1 MLSKILYQK
10 LLQSLVDRNLLA
22 EYTVGYAENLSVQDL
37 VQYQFIS
44 QNKLYPVI
52 AEILGL
58 LFIVPDQTWIYIYHE
73 QEALLA
79 TQGNTNW
86 LIMSDPYDVELI
98 DRMKHKHVVHQIA
111 MSAPIYIQQ
120 FVHKAGVVVTDDL
133 WTQFLEEAV
142 KEGAT
147 DIHFL
152 HDNFMTYVKFR
163 VHGILQEH
171 AVLGREK
178 WGALINQIK
187 IRALLDITE
196 TRRAQ
201 AGQISGVFA
210 GHVVNCRIAVHPTTL
225 GETVT
230 IRILYQHHQVGSL
243 SELGFEKQIEGKL
256 NRIIEAPSGLFLI
269 TGPTGSGKTTT
280 LYSLFRQHLKNR
292 KIMTLEDP
300 VEYCLPPI
308 QQTEIRHADIFSYHD
323 GLKSILR
330 HDPDII
336 FVGEIRDK
344 ETAEL
349 TLRAAMTGHL
359 VCATT
364 HTHNAIDAL
373 YRFLDF
379 GISQAAL
386 GTQLLGVLAQQ
397 LHPSQNGLELKAE
410 LLVCDSS
417 ICQHLMENKSLHELA
432 DLLTLRNHIPF
443 QERAIVI

>member
-1 MLSKILYQK
+1 MLSNALYRK
-10 LLQSLVDRNLLA
+10 LLHTLAERSLLA
-22 EYTVGYAENLSVQDL
+22 DQTVTYVENLSVQEL
-37 VQYQFIS
+37 VHYQFV
-44 QNKLYPVI
+44 QQKKLYPVI
-52 AEILGL
+52 AEVIDMR
-58 LFIVPDQTWIYIYHE
+58 FVIPDQTWTYIHHE
-73 QEALLA
+73 QDALLA
-79 TQGNTNW
+79 QQGSINW
-86 LIMSDPYDVELI
+86 LIVSDPFDVHII
-98 DRMKHKHVVHQIA
+98 DSFKSRFDVHRIGL
-111 MSAPIYIQQ
+111 SAPTYIQQ
-120 FVHKAGVVVTDDL
+120 FVHKSGVVITADL

-142 KEGAT
+142 NVGAT

-152 HDNFMTYVKFR
+152 HDDPMIHVQFR
-163 VHGILQEH
+163 VHGVLKEH
-171 AVLGREK
+171 ALLGREK
-178 WGALINQIK
+178 WGSLINQIK

-201 AGQISGVFA
+201 TGHIQGIFA
-210 GHVVNCRIAVHPTTL
+210 GHTVNCRVAIHPTLL
-225 GETVT
+225 GETIT
-230 IRILYQHHQVGSL
+230 IRILYQHHHVDSL
-243 SELGFEKQIEGKL
+243 AELGFQDGLIYEL
-256 NRIIEAPSGLFLI
+256 NQIIEAPSGLFLI

-300 VEYCLPPI
+300 VEYVLPPI
-308 QQTEIRHADIFSYHD
+308 QQTEIQHADVFSYHD

-364 HTHNAIDAL
+364 HTHAAIDAL

-379 GISQAAL
+379 GISQPAL

-397 LHPSQNGLELKAE
+397 LHPSKDGLALEAE
-410 LLVCDSS
+410 LLLCDEP
-417 ICQHLMENKSLHELA
+417 IRQHLMANRPLYELPT
-432 DLLTLRNHIPF
+432 LLTSHNHLRIPF
-443 QERAIVI
+443 QD

>member
-1 MLSKILYQK
+1 M
-10 LLQSLVDRNLLA
+10 LA
-22 EYTVGYAENLSVQDL
+22 EHTAAYVHNLSVREL
-37 VQYQFIS
+37 VQYQFVS
-44 QNKLYPVI
+44 QIKLYPVI
-52 AEILGL
+52 AEIVGL
-58 LFIVPDQTWIYIYHE
+58 RFVIPDQTWAYIHHE

-79 TQGNTNW
+79 KQADVNW
-86 LIMSDPYDVELI
+86 LIMSDPFDVHLI
-98 DRMKHKHVVHQIA
+98 DNIKRNFNVDQIA
-111 MSAPIYIQQ
+111 ISAPTYIQQ
-120 FVHKAGVVVTDDL
+120 FIHRAGVVVTDDL

-142 KEGAT
+142 KAEAT

-152 HDNFMTYVKFR
+152 HDDPMIHVQFR
-163 VHGILQEH
+163 VHGVLQEH

-178 WGALINQIK
+178 WDALINQIK

-201 AGQISGVFA
+201 TGHISGVFA
-210 GHVVNCRIAVHPTTL
+210 GHTVNCRIAIHPITL

-230 IRILYQHHQVGSL
+230 IRILYQHHHINSL
-243 SELGFEKQIEGKL
+243 TELGFEEA
-256 NRIIEAPSGLFLI
+256 IITELDLIINAPSGLFLI

-300 VEYCLPPI
+300 VEYVLPPV
-308 QQTEIRHADIFSYHD
+308 QQTEIQHEDIFSYHD

-364 HTHNAIDAL
+364 HTHAAIDAL

-379 GISQAAL
+379 GVSQPAL
-386 GTQLLGVLAQQ
+386 GTQLLGILAQQ
-397 LHPSQNGLELKAE
+397 LHPAKNGLMLEAE
-410 LLVCDSS
+410 LLLCDLP
-417 ICQHLMENKSLHELA
+417 IRQHLMANQSLYELA
-432 DLLTLRNHIPF
+432 SLLTPQNHLHMPF
-443 QERAIVI
+443 QEHVAVN

>member
-1 MLSKILYQK
+1 M
-10 LLQSLVDRNLLA
+10 LA
-22 EYTVGYAENLSVQDL
+22 EHTAAYVDNLSVQEL
-37 VQYQFIS
+37 VQYQFVAQS
-44 QNKLYPVI
+44 KLYPVV
-52 AEILGL
+52 AEILGIR
-58 LFIVPDQTWIYIYHE
+58 FVIPDQKWTYIHHE
-73 QEALLA
+73 RDALLA
-79 TQGNTNW
+79 KYGVRNW
-86 LIMSDPYDVELI
+86 LIMSDPFDVHIIDSIKREYDVY
-98 DRMKHKHVVHQIA
+98 QIV
-111 MSAPIYIQQ
+111 MSAPTYIQQ
-120 FVHKAGVVVTDDL
+120 FIHKAGVVLTDDL

-142 KEGAT
+142 KVGAT

-152 HDNFMTYVKFR
+152 HDDPMIHVQFR
-163 VHGILQEH
+163 VHGVLQEH
-171 AVLGREK
+171 AMLGREK

-201 AGQISGVFA
+201 TGHISGIFA
-210 GHVVNCRIAVHPTTL
+210 GHTVNCRIAIHPTML

-230 IRILYQHHQVGSL
+230 IRILYQHHHVGSL
-243 SELGFEKQIEGKL
+243 IELGFEEVIIAEL
-256 NRIIEAPSGLFLI
+256 DRIINAPSGLFLI

-280 LYSLFRQHLKNR
+280 LYSLFRQHLKDR

-300 VEYCLPPI
+300 VEYVLPPI
-308 QQTEIRHADIFSYHD
+308 QQTEIQHAEIFSYHD

-330 HDPDII
+330 HDPDVI

-364 HTHNAIDAL
+364 HTHKAVDAL

-379 GISQAAL
+379 GISQPAL

-397 LHPSQNGLELKAE
+397 LHPSKNELRLEAE
-410 LLVCDSS
+410 LLLCDEP
-417 ICQHLMENKSLHELA
+417 IRQHLLANRSLYELTP
-432 DLLTLRNHIPF
+432 LLTSQNHLHTSF
-443 QERAIVI
+443 RECAAG

>member
-1 MLSKILYQK
+1 M
-10 LLQSLVDRNLLA
+10 LA
-22 EYTVGYAENLSVQDL
+22 EHTAAYVENLSVKEL
-37 VQYQFIS
+37 VQYQFVS
-44 QNKLYPVI
+44 QTKLYPVV
-52 AEILGL
+52 AEIIDLR
-58 LFIVPDQTWIYIYHE
+58 FVIPDQTWTYIHHK
-73 QEALLA
+73 QEALLV
-79 TQGNTNW
+79 GHGGINW
-86 LIMSDPYDVELI
+86 LVMSDPFDMHLI
-98 DRMKHKHVVHQIA
+98 DSIKRDFTVDQIA
-111 MSAPIYIQQ
+111 ISAPSYIQQ
-120 FVHKAGVVVTDDL
+120 FIHKAGVVVTDDL

-142 KEGAT
+142 KMGAT

-152 HDNFMTYVKFR
+152 HDDPMIHVQLR
-163 VHGILQEH
+163 VNGILQEH
-171 AVLGREK
+171 ALLGREK

-201 AGQISGVFA
+201 TGHISGIFA
-210 GHVVNCRIAVHPTTL
+210 GHTINCRIAIHPTTL

-230 IRILYQHHQVGSL
+230 IRILYQHHHIGSL
-243 SELGFEKQIEGKL
+243 TELGFESA
-256 NRIIEAPSGLFLI
+256 IINELDKIIQAPSGLFLI

-280 LYSLFRQHLKNR
+280 LYSLFRQHLKDK

-300 VEYCLPPI
+300 VEYVLPPI
-308 QQTEIRHADIFSYHD
+308 QQTEIQHAEIFSYHD

-364 HTHNAIDAL
+364 HTLKAIDAL

-379 GISQAAL
+379 GISQPAL

-397 LHPSQNGLELKAE
+397 LHPDKSGLALKAE
-410 LLVCDSS
+410 LLVCDAP
-417 ICQHLMENKSLHELA
+417 IRNHLMANRSLYELES
-432 DLLTLRNHIPF
+432 LLNPQNHLNAVRKF
-443 QERAIVI
+443 F

>member
-1 MLSKILYQK
+1 MLADHTAAY
-10 LLQSLVDRNLLA
+10 
-22 EYTVGYAENLSVQDL
+22 VGNLSVQEL
-37 VQYQFIS
+37 VQYQFVS
-44 QNKLYPVI
+44 QNKLYPVV
-52 AEILGL
+52 AEIIGL
-58 LFIVPDQTWIYIYHE
+58 RFMIPDQTWTYIHHE
-73 QEALLA
+73 KEALLA
-79 TQGNTNW
+79 THLGVNW
-86 LIMSDPYDVELI
+86 LIMSDPFDVHLI
-98 DRMKHKHVVHQIA
+98 DRIKRDFAVDQIA
-111 MSAPIYIQQ
+111 ISAPTYIQQ
-120 FVHKAGVVVTDDL
+120 FIHKAGVVVTDDL

-142 KEGAT
+142 KTGAT

-152 HDNFMTYVKFR
+152 HDDPMIHVQFR
-163 VHGILQEH
+163 VNGVLQEH
-171 AVLGREK
+171 ALLGREK

-201 AGQISGVFA
+201 TGHISGIFA
-210 GHVVNCRIAVHPTTL
+210 GHTINCRIAIHPTTL

-230 IRILYQHHQVGSL
+230 IRILYQHHHIGSL
-243 SELGFEKQIEGKL
+243 TELGFEEAIITEL
-256 NRIIEAPSGLFLI
+256 DRIITAPSGLFLI

-280 LYSLFRQHLKNR
+280 LYSLFRQHLKDK

-300 VEYCLPPI
+300 VEYVLPPI
-308 QQTEIRHADIFSYHD
+308 QQTEIQHAEIFSYHD

-364 HTHNAIDAL
+364 HTHAAIDAL

-379 GISQAAL
+379 GVSQPAL

-397 LHPSQNGLELKAE
+397 LHPSQKGLTLEAE
-410 LLVCDSS
+410 LIVCDAP
-417 ICQHLMENKSLHELA
+417 IRQHLMANRSLYGLDA
-432 DLLTLRNHIPF
+432 LLTMRNHIKSL
-443 QERAIVI
+443 RN

>member
-1 MLSKILYQK
+1 M
-10 LLQSLVDRNLLA
+10 LA
-22 EYTVGYAENLSVQDL
+22 EHTATYAHNLSVQEL
-37 VQYQFIS
+37 VQYQFVA
-44 QNKLYPVI
+44 QTKLYPVV
-52 AEILGL
+52 AEIIGMR
-58 LFIVPDQTWIYIYHE
+58 FIIPDQTWTYLYHE
-73 QEALLA
+73 EEALLA
-79 TQGNTNW
+79 TCADVNW
-86 LIMSDPYDVELI
+86 LIMSDPFDAHLI
-98 DRMKHKHVVHQIA
+98 DNIKRRHDVDQIA
-111 MSAPIYIQQ
+111 ISAPTYIQQ
-120 FVHKAGVVVTDDL
+120 FIHKAGVVITDDL

-142 KEGAT
+142 KVGAT

-152 HDNFMTYVKFR
+152 HDDPMIHVQFR
-163 VHGILQEH
+163 VHGVLQEH

-178 WGALINQIK
+178 WGALINQLK

-201 AGQISGVFA
+201 TGHISGIFA
-210 GHVVNCRIAVHPTTL
+210 GHTINCRIAIHPTTL

-230 IRILYQHHQVGSL
+230 IRILYQHHHIGSL
-243 SELGFEKQIEGKL
+243 TELGFAEAIMIEL
-256 NRIIEAPSGLFLI
+256 DRIINTPSGLFLI

-300 VEYCLPPI
+300 VEYVLPPI
-308 QQTEIRHADIFSYHD
+308 QQTEIQHAEIFSYHD

-364 HTHNAIDAL
+364 HTHAAIDAL

-379 GISQAAL
+379 GISQPAL
-386 GTQLLGVLAQQ
+386 GTQLLGVLAQH
-397 LHPSQNGLELKAE
+397 LHPVKDRLALEAE
-410 LLVCDSS
+410 LLLCDVP
-417 ICQHLMENKSLHELA
+417 IRQHLMANRSLYELTA
-432 DLLTLRNHIPF
+432 LLTPQNHLHTSI
-443 QERAIVI
+443 